1 MVTPATQSHTIQFEG
16 KSKVGFD
23 PEREQQRL
31 AQEEN
36 MQLAYEMYG
45 PVIKFQNEKI
55 IKRNLDAFF
64 EKQGSAQGHY
74 EVNKDD
80 QAF

>member
-1 MVTPATQSHTIQFEG
+1 M
-16 KSKVGFD
+16 GFD
-23 PEREQQRL
+23 PEKEQQRL

-64 EKQGSAQGHY
+64 EKQGSA
-74 EVNKDD
+74 
-80 QAF
+80 